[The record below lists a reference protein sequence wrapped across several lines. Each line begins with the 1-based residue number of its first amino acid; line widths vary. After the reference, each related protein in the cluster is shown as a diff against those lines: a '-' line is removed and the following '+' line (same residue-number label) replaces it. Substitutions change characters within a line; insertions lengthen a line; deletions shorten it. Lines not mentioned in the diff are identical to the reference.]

1 MEVDATPP
9 PSRLAG
15 PEDFVAD
22 EALPRILELIE
33 ESSHREA
40 KKAAKWKREAE
51 PLFDAVSSALTV
63 IYSGRRSRCWS

>member
-9 PSRLAG
+9 PPPSRPTGSRIG
-15 PEDFVAD
+15 PKDFVAD

-33 ESSHREA
+33 ESSRREA

-51 PLFDAVSSALTV
+51 LLLDAISSDDDF
-63 IYSGRRSRCWS
+63 